1 MSQSES
7 TPAEIRASLDH
18 PVLDA
23 DGHLIEY
30 APVFDRYLKEAG
42 IEGGF
47 MEFGQTAN
55 FDGSRLWQALSPE
68 ERLDQRAFRS
78 PWWGFPNDARD
89 LATATAPRLLYDRLD
104 ELGIDLAVVYPSV
117 GLQLPAQRD
126 EKIRRNGCRAYN
138 RYASDQLA
146 GLGDRLLPVAVIPTF
161 TPEEALEE
169 LDYAVGELGMRTA
182 LLAGFARRPFAD
194 DNDDA
199 FWIDGLALDSV
210 YDYDPVWQKLVDL
223 KIAPT
228 FHSSSMGWSGR
239 RSVSNFS
246 FNHMGA
252 FAGAN
257 DTTAKSMFFGGVFN
271 RFPELRAGFLEGG
284 VAWALQMYTGL
295 VEHFEKR
302 SPKGLVDRDPRG
314 LDGKLY
320 DRLVAENQG
329 ALEPLVEGWGSIFAK
344 SSNTA
349 DVVDDFKAS
358 GVRSRDDIVHQM
370 TTNCFFGCEADDRL
384 AGVAFDTK
392 RLPGNKPMR
401 PIFSSDIGHWDVAHM
416 HDVLPEAYE
425 HLEHGWM
432 NKGQFRDF
440 MCDNAVRM
448 FRGANPEFFSGTVLE
463 DYATTVD
470 LSPSE

>member
-1 MSQSES
+1 MSSDK
-7 TPAEIRASLDH
+7 TPAEIRASLPH

-42 IEGGF
+42 VEGGF
-47 MEFGQTAN
+47 MAFAQTAN
-55 FDGSRLWQALSPE
+55 FDGSRLWQQLSEE
-68 ERLDQRAFRS
+68 ERLEQRAYRS

-89 LATATAPRLLYDRLD
+89 LATATAPHLLYDRLD

-138 RYASDQLA
+138 RYASEQLA
-146 GLGDRLLPVAVIPTF
+146 GLSDRMLPVSVIPTF

-169 LDYAVGELGMRTA
+169 LDYAVGELGMRAA
-182 LLAGFARRPFAD
+182 LLAGFARRPFGD
-194 DNDDA
+194 GNDHA
-199 FWIDGLALDSV
+199 FWIDGLGLDSP
-210 YDYDPVWQKLVDL
+210 YDYDPVWARLIEL
-223 KIAPT
+223 GIAPT

-239 RSVSNFS
+239 RSISNFS

-257 DTTAKSMFFGGVFN
+257 DTTAKSLFFGGVFN

-284 VAWALQMYTGL
+284 VAWAIQMYTGL

-302 SPKGLVDRDPRG
+302 SPQGLIARDPRG
-314 LDGKLY
+314 LDGALY
-320 DRLVAENQG
+320 DRLIAENQG
-329 ALEPLVEGWGSIFAK
+329 ALEPLVDGWGTIFGK
-344 SSNTA
+344 SSQTP
-349 DVVDDFKAS
+349 DVVNDFEAA
-358 GVRSRDDIVHQM
+358 GIRSADDIIRQI

-384 AGVAFDTK
+384 AGVAFDTN
-392 RLPGNKPMR
+392 RLPGKKPMR

-416 HDVLPEAYE
+416 EEVLPEAYE
-425 HLEHGWM
+425 HLEYGWM
-432 NKGQFRDF
+432 DQAQFQDF
-440 MCDNAVRM
+440 MCDNAIRM
-448 FRGANPEFFSGTVLE
+448 FRGANADFFEGTVLAE
-463 DYATTVD
+463 YAKSVD
-470 LSPSE
+470 LTPSE